1 MRKVSIGVLVA
12 AALVLSACAST
23 PSGGAAA
30 TIGDRSISNTTLVD
44 QVDAVQ
50 QAKLGVSG
58 APDAALVADVL
69 QRLVITDIVDVGAQR
84 EGIQVT
90 QGQVDQARSE
100 AETQLGGPGSLVQ
113 AFLDSNVP
121 ESAIDDQLR
130 LSIQVDELGKKL
142 APQGQPQDQQQA
154 VFTYVV
160 ELGKELATQVSPR
173 YGTWEADQLQ
183 VGPVPSDLSSAQ
195 PSEEPLA
202 DLVPSG

>member
-1 MRKVSIGVLVA
+1 MSKVSIGVLAA

-30 TIGDRSISNTTLVD
+30 TIGDGSVSNTTLVD

-84 EGIQVT
+84 EGIVVT
-90 QGQVDQARSE
+90 QGQVDQARSQ
-100 AETQLGGPGSLVQ
+100 AETQLGGPGSLVK

-160 ELGKELATQVSPR
+160 QLGKELGTQVSPR